1 MPVLEGSDTT
11 SCTAFDASGSENAV
25 VRSIERAGAPAKTVN
40 GAIGVVT
47 TGATFCAEAVT
58 EIAKQVGN
66 CQRQLSRQTKVCLT
80 QDSLQA
86 SDAGALF

>member
-1 MPVLEGSDTT
+1 MPVPEGSDTL
-11 SCTAFDASGSENAV
+11 SWTAFEASGSENVV

-58 EIAKQVGN
+58 EIAKQ
-66 CQRQLSRQTKVCLT
+66 
-80 QDSLQA
+80 
-86 SDAGALF
+86 

>member
-1 MPVLEGSDTT
+1 MDEARCEHMCRRVGREIPPEIYVVQKIANRDWFVLP
-11 SCTAFDASGSENAV
+11 AFDASGSENAV

-58 EIAKQVGN
+58 EIAKQ
-66 CQRQLSRQTKVCLT
+66 
-80 QDSLQA
+80 
-86 SDAGALF
+86 

>member
-1 MPVLEGSDTT
+1 MPVLEGSDTPG
-11 SCTAFDASGSENAV
+11 CTAFDAV

-58 EIAKQVGN
+58 EIAKQ
-66 CQRQLSRQTKVCLT
+66 
-80 QDSLQA
+80 
-86 SDAGALF
+86 